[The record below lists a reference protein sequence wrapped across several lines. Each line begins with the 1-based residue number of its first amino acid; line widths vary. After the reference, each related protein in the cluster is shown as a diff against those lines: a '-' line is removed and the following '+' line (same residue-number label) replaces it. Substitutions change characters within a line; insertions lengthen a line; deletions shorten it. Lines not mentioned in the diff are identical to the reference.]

1 MAGPS
6 RIPQPPPKPAF
17 PSDKHVREIERSYIR
32 KHRLPQIRRAGL
44 VSQTAVQRYIAAEL
58 ISFERKDVLTKSYPL
73 GDHVIICEGDSWFNH
88 PFLRDIPELLGD
100 FGYSVLH
107 SNSPGKHLETSL
119 SEGKFLAP
127 LKDARKAQIKA
138 LLLSGGGNDLINWKK
153 GNASFSP
160 IFRKGRST
168 TSPSDYIDA
177 ANLKRALQDVTHSL
191 VRISDKLAQAKASKL
206 PVLLHC
212 YDYIFPK
219 RYGPSP
225 LKGTW
230 INPQL
235 DAIGAPQ
242 DARFRERISGELQ
255 KSWIQAYRG
264 ACDQLGWHFI
274 KTQDLVKDRWHD
286 EIHPRNDGFYDISSA
301 YWEMLHRLD
310 ILPSRK
316 VTGLATADVRRLH
329 SGHR

>member
-1 MAGPS
+1 MARQP

-17 PSDKHVREIERSYIR
+17 PSDKHVKEIERSYIR
-32 KHRLPQIRRAGL
+32 EHRLPQIRLAGL
-44 VSQTAVQRYIAAEL
+44 VSQTAVEGYIRAEL
-58 ISFERKDVLTKSYPL
+58 FSFERKDVLTKSYPL

-88 PFLRDIPELLGD
+88 PLLSDIPDLLNY

-107 SNSPGKHLETSL
+107 SNYPGKHLEASL

-127 LKDARKAQIKA
+127 LKDARKPQIKA
-138 LLLSGGGNDLINWKK
+138 LLLSGGGNDLISWKK

-168 TSPSDYIDA
+168 TSPVDYIDT
-177 ANLKRALQDVTHSL
+177 ANLKRALQDVTRSL
-191 VRISDKLAQAKASKL
+191 VRISGKLDQANASKL

-242 DARFRERISGELQ
+242 DARFRKRISGELQ
-255 KSWIQAYRG
+255 KSWIQAYKG

-274 KTQDLVKDRWHD
+274 ETQDLVKDRWHD
-286 EIHPRNDGFYDISSA
+286 EIHPKNDGFYDISSA
-301 YWEMLHRLD
+301 YWQLLHKLR

-316 VTGLATADVRRLH
+316 VTRLGTADIAHLGL
-329 SGHR
+329 GHR